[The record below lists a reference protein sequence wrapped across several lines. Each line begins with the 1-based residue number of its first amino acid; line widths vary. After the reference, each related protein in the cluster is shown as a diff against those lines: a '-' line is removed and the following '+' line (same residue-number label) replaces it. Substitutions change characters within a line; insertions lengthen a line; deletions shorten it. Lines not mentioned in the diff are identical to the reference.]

1 MIDENI
7 SNKDFIELIQGI
19 NQDFEEARKEQII
32 ERMGKIKEF
41 VKDFDIQAIKKGS
54 EEEKN
59 TTLDAL
65 DYENLYLKAENEILR
80 NQLQKL
86 KR

>member
-7 SNKDFIELIQGI
+7 SNEDFIELIQGI